1 MDNSTPSPAES
12 VSPWE
17 FPVVSQELKTQQW
30 CELHRLIEELS
41 AVQSRLGTPLETTGD
56 YDAVRDLGHKIRNK
70 LHLMQLWAE
79 LGMIDRN
86 EIVLEM
92 TAS

>member
-1 MDNSTPSPAES
+1 M
-12 VSPWE
+12 
-17 FPVVSQELKTQQW
+17 VSQELKTQQW